1 MGVCANAMVGVGFLI
16 DLDDYISD
24 IPINGKGSPKAGKL
38 VMDSA
43 TFGLSREIGNASFLG
58 GKEKIAGQVATGMF
72 GFMANGW
79 ADKAAKDEG
88 GKNE

>member
-1 MGVCANAMVGVGFLI
+1 MFLS
-16 DLDDYISD
+16 DSDYRFILNSDVRYRKKIKNLPFQCVNYFDFILYTATTGDISD

-58 GKEKIAGQVATGMF
+58 GKGKIAG
-72 GFMANGW
+72 
-79 ADKAAKDEG
+79 
-88 GKNE
+88 